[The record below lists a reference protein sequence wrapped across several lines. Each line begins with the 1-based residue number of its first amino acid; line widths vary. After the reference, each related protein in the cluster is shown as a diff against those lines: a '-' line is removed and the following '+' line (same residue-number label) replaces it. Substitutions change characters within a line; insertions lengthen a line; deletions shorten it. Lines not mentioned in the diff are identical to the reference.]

1 MATAPELKRVR
12 IGDVLIARKLITESQ
27 LEDALA
33 EQKRTGRKLGQTLV
47 SRHFIEEDVLLT
59 MLP

>member
-47 SRHFIEEDVLLT
+47 
-59 MLP
+59 